1 MTSKFYDRRWEIL
14 INDKTFIGET
24 AGRQF
29 KMAFNVIID
38 FGGYV
43 SYADIA
49 IYNLSQDTIGSLLKR
64 NASIGL
70 RAGYVDTV
78 DFIFKGR
85 ITNVLRERV
94 GPDTITR
101 LIARGGTQP
110 STQQANVTL
119 GKNAT
124 IVDII
129 RQCAIAMGYPLVI
142 KTGDFSGI
150 NPYPRGYVLN
160 GDPRVY
166 LDKLAETHKFSY
178 VIEND
183 RIIVVGKD
191 AYRDGSPYVVDQF
204 NGMEGIPEI
213 TENGADVS
221 VRMSPRIRIGGRIDI
236 QSQLATFNFSNL
248 YFNQIPESAGK
259 GIYRVFRL
267 THTGDTWGD
276 DWTTR
281 VTGFR

>member
-1 MTSKFYDRRWEIL
+1 MTSQFYDRRWEIL
-14 INDKTFIGET
+14 VNDKIFIE
-24 AGRQF
+24 AASGRQF
-29 KMAFNVIID
+29 KMTFNVIVD

-49 IYNLSQDTIGSLLKR
+49 LYNLTQETVNTLLKR
-64 NASIGL
+64 DASIGL
-70 RAGYVDTV
+70 RAGYADTI

-85 ITNVLRERV
+85 ITNVLRERN

-110 STQQANVTL
+110 PTQQVNTTI
-119 GKNAT
+119 GKDAPLTAIIEACAT
-124 IVDII
+124 
-129 RQCAIAMGYPLVI
+129 AMGYPLVI
-142 KTGDFSGI
+142 KSGDFSSI
-150 NPYPRGYVLN
+150 TPYPRGYAMN

-166 LDKLAETHKFSY
+166 LDKLANTHGFSY
-178 VIEND
+178 VLEND

-191 AYRDGSPYVVDQF
+191 SFRDGSPYTVNQF

-221 VRMSPRIRIGGRIDI
+221 LRLSPRVRIGGRIDI

-267 THTGDTWGD
+267 NHNGDTWGD
-276 DWTTR
+276 QWTTR